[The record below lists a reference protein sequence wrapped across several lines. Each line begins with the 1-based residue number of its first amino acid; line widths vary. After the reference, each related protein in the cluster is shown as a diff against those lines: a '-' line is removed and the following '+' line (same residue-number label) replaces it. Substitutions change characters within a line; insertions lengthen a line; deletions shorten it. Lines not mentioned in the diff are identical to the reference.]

1 MTATTA
7 TTAVKSI
14 GRRMENIL
22 PISKSNNTN
31 FVDNNNDDD
40 DGCNWISSNN
50 NNKQQP
56 SPDKTAS
63 LDDDCLECSYDD
75 LHEGEDSQPNNNN
88 NSNNNKKTLAHKLLL
103 RGSVRKINMNTTN
116 NDDIIAAAALAN
128 ADKLAQQQQQQ
139 QQLSLPT
146 PSSGSSSKEF
156 GPRFNKILC
165 SNSSSGTMIS
175 DLSASLSPTLSSE
188 SWIAGLNQ
196 QQRQQQQ
203 QKMMVMMMQQE
214 EECFGGGG
222 CNLYVHRTRSR
233 SVDDTDTTLT
243 ASRCYHREQLH
254 SDRMTTTGGGG
265 GEGILIKAMKSCA
278 VFRDFD
284 AFLGNGGGG
293 FLGNDVGDDDIPPP
307 PPPPHPPRS
316 SNNGGGYQRPA
327 IWGVAPDADDTFDE
341 ESYVAGGGG
350 GGGFTH
356 TPFSIAQCNITKDDG
371 ELMMKTDEDNDE
383 EEEEYDNV
391 ELILDESKMPVSA
404 PPPRKN
410 NRRSKSSPQRGSKK
424 SSMIKKSSN
433 PMRMLLGGR
442 NNNNIIP
449 TNIDSPHPLVTIV
462 QQEDKK
468 NMSVGTTTTTT
479 RDLVVDHI
487 DKSTMAP
494 SPSPTSALE
503 IAAVLQDKKTTIN
516 IEESSIQLKETRSR
530 QEGRQRQHSQKK
542 DEEDKNKPRAT
553 IASTPPLVSTD
564 SDPTIIL
571 HDVAT
576 PDRQLRETKTPTT
589 NDEQVLDKLARRS
602 YLPEVCTPPAM
613 QQDLL
618 NKTLEEEFEIDDL
631 VISTTNAGGGAMKDK
646 KTLKSAIMLRSMK
659 KGMNNFKLT
668 APKTKATTTNTTTA
682 SVISDKDIKNARHW
696 NAVYDRS
703 TKKYYYY
710 HKLTREVRWD
720 KPVGFDEANSNNN
733 TTSSIKKRSG
743 LVGIV
748 GKKALGS
755 NKQGD
760 DTGNPHQ
767 VKYWRA
773 TIDKS
778 TNEVYY
784 YNSKTKEVSWTMPT
798 CLNEKDGKTSH
809 DEKAKEEEEVK
820 LVERSVSTVQMI
832 NNIIGKNNV
841 KSAEKKNPLEENNT
855 VSVGTTE
862 GVSNQLI
869 PAPAVEV
876 VANNSNTTDDDVRHW
891 REATD
896 ATTGKTYYF
905 HKMTKMVT
913 WVKPSDF
920 KDSHQDGTAA
930 ADGPTVDFS
939 APTKQHTYLADDLS
953 EEAEDDVEKMANVL
967 LPNEQNNESND
978 VPFGEDEAPFDEQP
992 QKQGSRLKTSS
1003 IKQVVTVTPSQF
1015 EDDDGEQHDTFDQF
1029 SPMPNSGRSNNKSIS
1044 DQLSRQRTY
1053 VSHANS
1059 TKSDSTKKVT
1069 NTGHIINPS
1078 SPGRNDTAAATF
1090 DSSSSINSS
1099 NIVSEITA
1107 IIGSKKMTNNRGGG
1121 HKEEEND
1128 IPHIPNTS
1136 SRVQVAG
1143 QTAKTSSKGTS
1154 AAAVGGGGSNR
1165 KYTSKRAENLGD
1177 SSSTDDKD
1185 EDDELW
1191 SEDDDSVSA
1200 LSGIGN
1206 DSIIFSTNTKKK
1218 KTTTMKKRTSGSCK
1232 KKTSD
1237 QSELPSSSDSFNKW
1251 TQEELDLFISKN
1263 DWGSVAEYINE
1274 IRASK
1279 QDVFNRNMSCSSR
1292 NKNQSTIRE
1301 VEDRKNSVISPAE
1314 EESIWQ
1320 SLSSDD
1326 EK

>member
-22 PISKSNNTN
+22 PISKSNKTD

-40 DGCNWISSNN
+40 DGCNWISSNNN

-88 NSNNNKKTLAHKLLL
+88 KKKTLAHKLLL

-139 QQLSLPT
+139 QLTLPT
-146 PSSGSSSKEF
+146 PSSGSSGMEF
-156 GPRFNKILC
+156 GPRINKILC
-165 SNSSSGTMIS
+165 SNSSSGTTMS

-203 QKMMVMMMQQE
+203 QKMMMMMQQE

-233 SVDDTDTTLT
+233 SVDDTGTTFT
-243 ASRCYHREQLH
+243 ASRYHHREQRH
-254 SDRMTTTGGGG
+254 CDSMTTTGGGGG

-284 AFLGNGGGG
+284 AFLGNGGRG
-293 FLGNDVGDDDIPPP
+293 GDDYDIIPPP
-307 PPPPHPPRS
+307 PPPR
-316 SNNGGGYQRPA
+316 NDNGGAVYPRPA
-327 IWGVAPDADDTFDE
+327 IWGLPPDDVDNTFDE
-341 ESYVAGGGG
+341 ESYISAGGG

-371 ELMMKTDEDNDE
+371 ELMMKTDEDD

-424 SSMIKKSSN
+424 ISMIKKSSN

-442 NNNNIIP
+442 NNNYIIP
-449 TNIDSPHPLVTIV
+449 TNIDSPPPPVTIV

-468 NMSVGTTTTTT
+468 NMSVGTTTT
-479 RDLVVDHI
+479 RDLVVDQI

-503 IAAVLQDKKTTIN
+503 IAAVLQDEKTTIN
-516 IEESSIQLKETRSR
+516 IEEESSIQLKETRSR
-530 QEGRQRQHSQKK
+530 QVGRQRRHSQKK
-542 DEEDKNKPRAT
+542 DEEDKNKPRAA

-602 YLPEVCTPPAM
+602 YLPEVCTPPVL

-631 VISTTNAGGGAMKDK
+631 MISSTNTGGQAMKDK

-659 KGMNNFKLT
+659 KGMNNFKLA

-682 SVISDKDIKNARHW
+682 PVISDKDIRNARHW

-720 KPVGFDEANSNNN
+720 KPVGFDEANNNNNNN
-733 TTSSIKKRSG
+733 TSSTKKRSG

-760 DTGNPHQ
+760 DTGNPDQ

-820 LVERSVSTVQMI
+820 LAERSVSTVQMI
-832 NNIIGKNNV
+832 NNIIGKNIV
-841 KSAEKKNPLEENNT
+841 KSAEKKNPIEENNT

-862 GVSNQLI
+862 GISNQLI

-876 VANNSNTTDDDVRHW
+876 VANNSNTTYDDVRHW

-905 HKMTKMVT
+905 HNMTKMVT
-913 WVKPSDF
+913 WVKPSEF
-920 KDSHQDGTAA
+920 KDSHQDGTVAA
-930 ADGPTVDFS
+930 VGGPTVDVP

-978 VPFGEDEAPFDEQP
+978 VPFDEDEAPFDEQP

-1015 EDDDGEQHDTFDQF
+1015 EDEDGEQHDTFDQF

-1053 VSHANS
+1053 VSHATS

-1078 SPGRNDTAAATF
+1078 SPGRNDTAYNRNVSGAATF

-1136 SRVQVAG
+1136 SRAVAG

-1154 AAAVGGGGSNR
+1154 AAAVSGGGSNR

-1177 SSSTDDKD
+1177 SSSADDKD

-1218 KTTTMKKRTSGSCK
+1218 TTTMKKRTSGNCK

-1279 QDVFNRNMSCSSR
+1279 QDVFNRNMSSSSR
-1292 NKNQSTIRE
+1292 NKKQSTIRE
-1301 VEDRKNSVISPAE
+1301 VEDRKKNVISPAE